1 MQNFLALI
9 LFAAS
14 IWGFLGYIEPRYREV
29 LDLKQEKAKYEEA
42 LDNAREVDIIRNKLM
57 ADYRGVADSDL
68 ERISKMIPDGVDN
81 VRLVID
87 IDGIAKRHG
96 MFLSG
101 IKVEEGKNEKS
112 SLPPGETQVPNSFG
126 YNNLFLSF
134 SVSGQYDNI
143 KGFVKDLDRSL
154 RAVDI
159 ETIAI
164 SSKKEEEKIGS
175 DLSASIR
182 LVTYWLKK

>member
-68 ERISKMIPDGVDN
+68 ERLVKMIPDGVDI
-81 VRLVID
+81 VRLFLT
-87 IDGIAKRHG
+87 IDGMPKGTECIYPALKSR
-96 MFLSG
+96 
-101 IKVEEGKNEKS
+101 KGKM
-112 SLPPGETQVPNSFG
+112 
-126 YNNLFLSF
+126 
-134 SVSGQYDNI
+134 
-143 KGFVKDLDRSL
+143 R
-154 RAVDI
+154 RAHC
-159 ETIAI
+159 
-164 SSKKEEEKIGS
+164 
-175 DLSASIR
+175 R
-182 LVTYWLKK
+182 